1 MPDLPSIGRWLI
13 IGGLGLAAVGGLI
26 VLASRAGIQLG
37 RLPGDIRIQTG
48 GVTCLVPIAT
58 TIVLS
63 IVLTIVLNIILRLLS
78 K

>member
-13 IGGLGLAAVGGLI
+13 IGGLI